1 MDGSHFSMRHDSRS
15 TSSTSSTVPTT
26 RLPSSAAVRGGTQ
39 WVGSLLALG
48 AMIGLAALGV
58 GTSRGAE
65 SSIPLEPQYS
75 DLSEF
80 ARANDAG
87 NFPSPDPA
95 TNAVASSVVLIPMTT
110 LASTSKIRMYD
121 GRPIRP
127 VATMRMKVTAYSP
140 DAKSCGAS
148 ADGITASGYSVQ
160 TNGGALVAAD
170 PKVLPLGSLVS
181 VPGYDGGVPVP
192 VLDVGGAI
200 KGRRLDVLFTTHE
213 IARAWGVRTV
223 DVVVWEYADGKPNG
237 FKRLRR
243 GV

>member
-1 MDGSHFSMRHDSRS
+1 M
-15 TSSTSSTVPTT
+15 T
-26 RLPSSAAVRGGTQ
+26 RLSNANTLTDAAHAVSARSQHWLGG
-39 WVGSLLALG
+39 AI
-48 AMIGLAALGV
+48 AIGVMLTLAALGV
-58 GTSRGAE
+58 GTSRDAQ
-65 SSIPLEPQYS
+65 SSLPIEPAYS
-75 DLSEF
+75 TLPDAPASRSD
-80 ARANDAG
+80 ARAA
-87 NFPSPDPA
+87 SVTQVA
-95 TNAVASSVVLIPMTT
+95 TAEGSMSAVVLAPVTP
-110 LASTSKIRMYD
+110 LAATSSMRMYD

-140 DAKSCGAS
+140 DARSCGAS

-181 VPGYDGGVPVP
+181 IPGYDSGSPVP

-200 KGRRLDVLFTTHE
+200 KGRRLDVLFATHAV
-213 IARAWGVRTV
+213 ARAWGVRSV

-243 GV
+243 